1 MRYELFE
8 LRNKIPKFLI
18 KLIPK
23 FFKDIINK
31 KFFKFYFIPTNN
43 SELLNGNYIN
53 NNNYD
58 YQKKLIDNYKKN
70 LQQNSFMTYPG
81 LLELLLM
88 KFKKNEELIFLDI
101 GADNI
106 DFFLELSSKFKNIK
120 YFFYNLK
127 SVNSIFDK
135 LKHENNY
142 KNLFIV
148 DKIEDVFDKKFDFVN
163 FGSSIQYF
171 NNYETILEKISNLGK
186 YIFFSG
192 TTLFETK
199 NAKYKKHIIVKQVN
213 VFPNINY
220 LYFFNKQYFFSLFL
234 KNNYTLLFEKKN
246 FTDKVNYDNFN
257 NIFENIDYM
266 DFLFSK
272 N

>member
-1 MRYELFE
+1 MIYKLFK
-8 LRNKIPKFLI
+8 LLNKLPKFLI

-23 FFKDIINK
+23 SFKDIINK
-31 KFFKFYFIPTNN
+31 KFFKFYFIPTNY
-43 SELLNGNYIN
+43 SKLLNGNYIN

-70 LQQNSFMTYPG
+70 LKQNSFMTYPG
-81 LLELLLM
+81 LLDLLFM
-88 KFKKNEELIFLDI
+88 KFNNNEELVFLDI

-106 DFFLELSSKFKNIK
+106 DFFLELNNKFKNVK
-120 YFFYNLK
+120 YFFFNLK
-127 SVNSIFDK
+127 SINSIFDK

-142 KNLFIV
+142 ENLFVV
-148 DKIEDVFDKKFDFVN
+148 DQIEDVIDKKFDFIN

-171 NNYETILEKISNLGK
+171 DNYEIILKKILNLGK

-199 NAKYKKHIIVKQVN
+199 NEKYKKHIIVKQVN

-220 LYFFNKQYFFSLFL
+220 LYFFNKQYFFSLFI
-234 KNNYTLLFEKKN
+234 KNNFKLLFEKK
-246 FTDKVNYDNFN
+246 KSYR
-257 NIFENIDYM
+257 
-266 DFLFSK
+266 
-272 N
+272 